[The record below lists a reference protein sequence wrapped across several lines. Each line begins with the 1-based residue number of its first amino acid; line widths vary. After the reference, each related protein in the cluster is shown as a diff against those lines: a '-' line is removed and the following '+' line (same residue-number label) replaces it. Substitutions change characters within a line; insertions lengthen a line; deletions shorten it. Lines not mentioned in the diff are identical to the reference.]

1 MKKRLNILVVLLFF
15 CCVETFSQNVKV
27 DDLGWMAGCW
37 ERSLPER
44 QLTIAEQW
52 MKPAGGMMLGM
63 SRTVR
68 AGKTTGFEFVRIVAG
83 ELGIDYV
90 ARPSTNKEETTFK
103 MVKSSATEI
112 VFENLTHDFPQ
123 RIIYKSQTEG
133 LYARIEGTRNG
144 KLNGMDIP
152 MKRVKCE

>member
-1 MKKRLNILVVLLFF
+1 MDEARRRDDAG
-15 CCVETFSQNVKV
+15 NVTH
-27 DDLGWMAGCW
+27 L
-37 ERSLPER
+37 
-44 QLTIAEQW
+44 
-52 MKPAGGMMLGM
+52 
-63 SRTVR
+63 VR

-83 ELGIDYV
+83 ESGIDYV

-133 LYARIEGTRNG
+133 LYARIEGTQNG